1 VKTPRKRG
9 TPVDAKRITDWVER
23 FSGYRTKISG
33 TRIEAWLGHFDQP
46 HKDAAARVLDAVEFY
61 GHEQLDS
68 AFRSVL
74 GELPGWH
81 RNAAQRTGRWRFV
94 PFTLSPGESGDSM
107 LHGFRV
113 ANKLSSSAFDDLFVY
128 KTDLLRERLV
138 AEDTVVFVD
147 DFAGTGDQAAAAWR
161 ESLEELLPGRPR
173 AFLLLVAAIQE
184 AVTRIGSETPLR
196 VRPFRRLKAG
206 DNFFA
211 PECTQFS
218 EAEKRAILS
227 YCRRAD
233 ATRPRGYGECGLL
246 VVMAHRCPNNSI
258 PILHARSQQFKGLFV
273 R

>member
-1 VKTPRKRG
+1 MKTPRKRG
-9 TPVDAKRITDWVER
+9 TPIDTKRITDWVER
-23 FSGYRTKISG
+23 FSGYRAKISG

-46 HKDAAARVLDAVEFY
+46 HKDAAGRVLDAVEFY
-61 GHEQLDS
+61 GHEQLDA

-74 GELPGWH
+74 GALPGWH
-81 RNAAQRTGRWRFV
+81 RKAAQRTGRWRFV

-107 LHGFRV
+107 LHVFRV
-113 ANKLSSSAFDDLFVY
+113 ANKLSSPAFDNLFVY
-128 KTDLLRERLV
+128 KADLLRERLV

-147 DFAGTGDQAAAAWR
+147 DIAGTGDQAALAWR
-161 ESLEELLPGRPR
+161 ESLGELLPGRPR
-173 AFLLLVAAIQE
+173 MFLLLVAAVQE

-196 VRPFRRLKAG
+196 VRPFRRLRAE

-211 PECTQFS
+211 PECAQFS
-218 EAEKRAILS
+218 EPEKRAILS

-233 ATRPRGYGECGLL
+233 PTRPRGYGDCGLL

-258 PILHARSQQFKGLFV
+258 PILHGRSQQFKGLFL